1 MRAERESW
9 EKKQREV
16 GQLATELQ
24 NVRVTKRS
32 SYVLKIL
39 FFCNNVL
46 VEPFKCSKLIF
57 CLVYDKFAHKHTH
70 LGKNEKLNFPV
81 GELTMITVIIFNLN
95 MVILIKKFTLVWINT
110 P

>member
-32 SYVLKIL
+32 SYVLKHSFL
-39 FFCNNVL
+39 LQQRPC
-46 VEPFKCSKLIF
+46 
-57 CLVYDKFAHKHTH
+57 
-70 LGKNEKLNFPV
+70 
-81 GELTMITVIIFNLN
+81 
-95 MVILIKKFTLVWINT
+95 
-110 P
+110 